1 MKIKNIKINGYGKL
15 EDVEINLGDKINIIK
30 GNNESGKSTLLN
42 FISSSLYGISK
53 NKKGKEISDFD
64 KYKPWNTDAFSGKL
78 EYELDNGDDYE
89 IFRDFKKKTPEIYK
103 NGKDVTFDYS
113 IDKTKGSEFFT
124 EQTGINEEMFLN
136 TFMSEQEE
144 VKLNKASQTSII
156 QKLSNMVSTGNEN
169 ISYKKTIDKIN
180 KKQLEEIGSERSS
193 GRPINIVNDKIEDLK
208 EEIDEI
214 SKYKD
219 KKYELEQEK
228 QNLSKDF
235 EDEKYVL
242 SLLRNVKTLKE
253 KNSISR
259 EKIKILDNEIDGYSE
274 MQNEKNKEIE
284 ILKSEKKE
292 KRKSHKLIY
301 IMFILLIAVITVISI
316 VSNQKLLLIL
326 DGIVAL
332 IGIIFF
338 IVDRKNKRNA
348 RNINK
353 KYLEKLTKIEED
365 INRLEDIKKL
375 KFAEV
380 TKIEEELE
388 NIEEKENEKI
398 VNEFKDKVDEKQIN
412 DILSA
417 RYEDIVDL
425 INQKEESLSNY
436 KVSEKKMEIENENIV
451 ENLENL
457 VSLEEDLD
465 RLYEEKEELES
476 INEIYNL
483 VKQNLE
489 EAYEEMKS
497 NITPDFILEIQNI
510 ISNATN
516 GKYKKCL
523 VDEEGIKIENES
535 GSYIS
540 IDRLSIG
547 TIDMIYLAL
556 RLSAAKSISDEK
568 IPIILDEAF
577 AYYDDERLNAV
588 LDFLNKLD
596 NQVIL
601 FTCTNR
607 EKEILE
613 NSKINFNYIILE

>member
-1 MKIKNIKINGYGKL
+1 
-15 EDVEINLGDKINIIK
+15 
-30 GNNESGKSTLLN
+30 
-42 FISSSLYGISK
+42 
-53 NKKGKEISDFD
+53 
-64 KYKPWNTDAFSGKL
+64 
-78 EYELDNGDDYE
+78 
-89 IFRDFKKKTPEIYK
+89 
-103 NGKDVTFDYS
+103 
-113 IDKTKGSEFFT
+113 
-124 EQTGINEEMFLN
+124 MFLN

-214 SKYKD
+214 SRYKD

-398 VNEFKDKVDEKQIN
+398 VNEFKNKVDEKQIN

-523 VDEEGIKIENES
+523 VDEDGIKIENES

-577 AYYDDERLNAV
+577 AYYDKNRMKNILRYLN
-588 LDFLNKLD
+588 NNN
-596 NQVIL
+596 NQVII

-607 EKEILE
+607 EIKVLE
-613 NSKINFNYIILE
+613 EEKIEANIINL

>member
-15 EDVEINLGDKINIIK
+15 EDVEFNLGDKINIIK

-523 VDEEGIKIENES
+523 VDEDGIKIENES

-577 AYYDDERLNAV
+577 AYYDKNRMKNILRYLN
-588 LDFLNKLD
+588 NNN
-596 NQVIL
+596 NQVII

-607 EKEILE
+607 EIKVLE
-613 NSKINFNYIILE
+613 EEKIEANIINL

>member
-380 TKIEEELE
+380 SKIEEELE

-523 VDEEGIKIENES
+523 VDEDGIKIENES

-577 AYYDDERLNAV
+577 AYYDKNRMKNILRYLN
-588 LDFLNKLD
+588 NNN
-596 NQVIL
+596 NQVII

-607 EKEILE
+607 EIKVLE
-613 NSKINFNYIILE
+613 EEKIEANIINL

>member
-64 KYKPWNTDAFSGKL
+64 KYKPWNTDTFSGKL

-214 SKYKD
+214 SRYKD

-301 IMFILLIAVITVISI
+301 IMFILLIAIITVISI

-380 TKIEEELE
+380 SKIEEELE
-388 NIEEKENEKI
+388 NLEEKENEKI
-398 VNEFKDKVDEKQIN
+398 INEFKDKVDEKQIN

-523 VDEEGIKIENES
+523 VDEDGIKIENES

-577 AYYDDERLNAV
+577 AYYDKNRMKNILRYLN
-588 LDFLNKLD
+588 NNN
-596 NQVIL
+596 NQVII

-607 EKEILE
+607 EIKVLE
-613 NSKINFNYIILE
+613 EEKIEANIINL

>member
-15 EDVEINLGDKINIIK
+15 ENVEINLGDKINIIK

-380 TKIEEELE
+380 SKIEEELE
-388 NIEEKENEKI
+388 NLEEKENEKI

-489 EAYEEMKS
+489 EAYEEMKL

-523 VDEEGIKIENES
+523 VDEDGIKIENES

-577 AYYDDERLNAV
+577 AYYDKNRMKNILRYLN
-588 LDFLNKLD
+588 NNN
-596 NQVIL
+596 NQVII

-607 EKEILE
+607 EIKVLE
-613 NSKINFNYIILE
+613 EEKIEANIINL

>member
-64 KYKPWNTDAFSGKL
+64 KYKPWNTDTFSGKL

-214 SKYKD
+214 SRYKD

-380 TKIEEELE
+380 SKIEEELE
-388 NIEEKENEKI
+388 NLEEKENEKI

-523 VDEEGIKIENES
+523 VDEDGIKIENES

-577 AYYDDERLNAV
+577 AYYDKNRMKNILRYLN
-588 LDFLNKLD
+588 NNN
-596 NQVIL
+596 NQVII

-607 EKEILE
+607 EIKVLE
-613 NSKINFNYIILE
+613 EEKIEANIINL

>member
-214 SKYKD
+214 SRYKD

-301 IMFILLIAVITVISI
+301 IMFILLIAIITVISI

-380 TKIEEELE
+380 SKIEEELE
-388 NIEEKENEKI
+388 NLEEKENEKI

-523 VDEEGIKIENES
+523 VDEDGIKIENES

-577 AYYDDERLNAV
+577 AYYDKNRMKNILRYLN
-588 LDFLNKLD
+588 NNN
-596 NQVIL
+596 NQVII

-607 EKEILE
+607 EIKVLE
-613 NSKINFNYIILE
+613 EEKIEANIINL

>member
-214 SKYKD
+214 SRYKD

-380 TKIEEELE
+380 SKKEEELE

-523 VDEEGIKIENES
+523 VDEDGIKIENES

-577 AYYDDERLNAV
+577 AYYDKNRMKNILRYLN
-588 LDFLNKLD
+588 NNN
-596 NQVIL
+596 NQVII

-607 EKEILE
+607 EIKVLE
-613 NSKINFNYIILE
+613 EEKIEANIINL

>member
-15 EDVEINLGDKINIIK
+15 EDIEINLGDKINIIK

-214 SKYKD
+214 SRYKD

-523 VDEEGIKIENES
+523 VDEDGIKIENES

-577 AYYDDERLNAV
+577 AYYDKNRMKNILRYLN
-588 LDFLNKLD
+588 NNN
-596 NQVIL
+596 NQVII

-607 EKEILE
+607 EIKVLE
-613 NSKINFNYIILE
+613 EEKIEANIINL

>member
-214 SKYKD
+214 SRYKD
-219 KKYELEQEK
+219 KKYELEKEK

-380 TKIEEELE
+380 SKIEEELE
-388 NIEEKENEKI
+388 NLEEKENEKI

-523 VDEEGIKIENES
+523 VDEDGIKIENES

-577 AYYDDERLNAV
+577 AYYDKNRMKNILRYLN
-588 LDFLNKLD
+588 NNN
-596 NQVIL
+596 NQVII

-607 EKEILE
+607 EIKVLE
-613 NSKINFNYIILE
+613 EEKIEANIINL

>member
-78 EYELDNGDDYE
+78 EYELDNGDNYE

-523 VDEEGIKIENES
+523 VDEDGIKIENES

-577 AYYDDERLNAV
+577 AYYDKNRMKNILRYLN
-588 LDFLNKLD
+588 NNN
-596 NQVIL
+596 NQVII

-607 EKEILE
+607 EIKVLE
-613 NSKINFNYIILE
+613 EEKIEANIINL

>member
-577 AYYDDERLNAV
+577 AYYDKNRMKNILRYLN
-588 LDFLNKLD
+588 NNN
-596 NQVIL
+596 NQVII

-607 EKEILE
+607 EIKVLE
-613 NSKINFNYIILE
+613 EEKIEANIINL

>member
-15 EDVEINLGDKINIIK
+15 ENVEINLGDKINIIK

-214 SKYKD
+214 SRYKD

-523 VDEEGIKIENES
+523 VDEDGIKIENES

-577 AYYDDERLNAV
+577 AYYDKNRMKNILRYLN
-588 LDFLNKLD
+588 NNN
-596 NQVIL
+596 NQVII

-607 EKEILE
+607 EIKVLE
-613 NSKINFNYIILE
+613 EEKIEANIINL

>member
-214 SKYKD
+214 SRYKD

-292 KRKSHKLIY
+292 KRKSYKLIY
-301 IMFILLIAVITVISI
+301 IMFILLIVVITVISI

-523 VDEEGIKIENES
+523 VDEDGIKIENES

-577 AYYDDERLNAV
+577 AYYDKNRMKNILRYLN
-588 LDFLNKLD
+588 NNN
-596 NQVIL
+596 NQVII

-607 EKEILE
+607 EIKVLE
-613 NSKINFNYIILE
+613 EEKIEANIINL

>member
-124 EQTGINEEMFLN
+124 EQTGINKEMFLN

-214 SKYKD
+214 SRYKD

-316 VSNQKLLLIL
+316 ISNQKLLLIL

-380 TKIEEELE
+380 SKIEEELE
-388 NIEEKENEKI
+388 NLEEKENEKI
-398 VNEFKDKVDEKQIN
+398 INDFKDKVDEKQIN

-523 VDEEGIKIENES
+523 VDEDGIKIENES

-577 AYYDDERLNAV
+577 AYYDKNRMKNILRYLN
-588 LDFLNKLD
+588 NNN
-596 NQVIL
+596 NQVII

-607 EKEILE
+607 EIKVLE
-613 NSKINFNYIILE
+613 EEKIEANIINL

>member
-214 SKYKD
+214 SRYKD

-235 EDEKYVL
+235 EDEKYIL

-417 RYEDIVDL
+417 RYENIVDL

-523 VDEEGIKIENES
+523 VDEDGIKIENES

-577 AYYDDERLNAV
+577 AYYDKNRMKNILRYLN
-588 LDFLNKLD
+588 NNN
-596 NQVIL
+596 NQVII

-607 EKEILE
+607 EIKVLE
-613 NSKINFNYIILE
+613 EEKIEANIINL

>member
-64 KYKPWNTDAFSGKL
+64 KYKPWNTDTFSGKL

-214 SKYKD
+214 SRYKD

-301 IMFILLIAVITVISI
+301 IMFILLIAIITVISI
-316 VSNQKLLLIL
+316 VSNQKILLIL

-380 TKIEEELE
+380 SKIEEELE
-388 NIEEKENEKI
+388 NLEEKENEKI
-398 VNEFKDKVDEKQIN
+398 INEFKDKVDEKQIN

-523 VDEEGIKIENES
+523 VDEDGIKIENES

-577 AYYDDERLNAV
+577 AYYDKNRMKNILRYLN
-588 LDFLNKLD
+588 NNN
-596 NQVIL
+596 NQVII

-607 EKEILE
+607 EIKVLE
-613 NSKINFNYIILE
+613 EEKIEANIINL

>member
-214 SKYKD
+214 SRYKD

-301 IMFILLIAVITVISI
+301 IMIILLIVVITVISI

-523 VDEEGIKIENES
+523 VDEDGIKIENES

-577 AYYDDERLNAV
+577 AYYDKNRMKNILRYLN
-588 LDFLNKLD
+588 NNN
-596 NQVIL
+596 NQVII

-607 EKEILE
+607 EIKVLE
-613 NSKINFNYIILE
+613 EEKIEANIINL

>member
-214 SKYKD
+214 SRYKD

-380 TKIEEELE
+380 SKIEEELE
-388 NIEEKENEKI
+388 NLEEKENEKI
-398 VNEFKDKVDEKQIN
+398 INDFKDKVDEKQIN

-523 VDEEGIKIENES
+523 VDEDGIKIENES

-577 AYYDDERLNAV
+577 AYYDKNRMKNILRYLN
-588 LDFLNKLD
+588 NNN
-596 NQVIL
+596 NQVII

-607 EKEILE
+607 EIKVLE
-613 NSKINFNYIILE
+613 EEKIEANIINL

>member
-214 SKYKD
+214 SRYKD

-380 TKIEEELE
+380 SKIEEELE
-388 NIEEKENEKI
+388 NLEEKENEKI

-523 VDEEGIKIENES
+523 VDEDGIKIENES

-577 AYYDDERLNAV
+577 AYYDKNRMKNILRYLN
-588 LDFLNKLD
+588 NNN
-596 NQVIL
+596 NQVII

-607 EKEILE
+607 EIKVLE
-613 NSKINFNYIILE
+613 EEKIEANIINL

>member
-214 SKYKD
+214 SRYKD

-353 KYLEKLTKIEED
+353 NYLEKLTKIEED

-577 AYYDDERLNAV
+577 AYYDKNRMKNILRYLN
-588 LDFLNKLD
+588 NNN
-596 NQVIL
+596 NQVII

-607 EKEILE
+607 EIKVLE
-613 NSKINFNYIILE
+613 EEKIEANIINL

>member
-214 SKYKD
+214 SRYKD

-380 TKIEEELE
+380 SKIEEELE
-388 NIEEKENEKI
+388 NLEEKENEKI
-398 VNEFKDKVDEKQIN
+398 INEFKDKVDEKQIN

-523 VDEEGIKIENES
+523 VDEDGIKIENES

-577 AYYDDERLNAV
+577 AYYDKNRMKNILRYLN
-588 LDFLNKLD
+588 NNN
-596 NQVIL
+596 NQVII

-607 EKEILE
+607 EIKVLE
-613 NSKINFNYIILE
+613 EEKIEANIINL

>member
-214 SKYKD
+214 SRYKD

-301 IMFILLIAVITVISI
+301 IMFILLIAIITVISI

-388 NIEEKENEKI
+388 KIEEKENEKI

-577 AYYDDERLNAV
+577 AYYDKNRMKNILRYLN
-588 LDFLNKLD
+588 NNN
-596 NQVIL
+596 NQVII

-607 EKEILE
+607 EIKVLE
-613 NSKINFNYIILE
+613 EEKIEANIINL

>member
-214 SKYKD
+214 SRYKD

-301 IMFILLIAVITVISI
+301 IMFILLIAIITVISI
-316 VSNQKLLLIL
+316 VSNQKILLIL

-380 TKIEEELE
+380 SKIEEELE
-388 NIEEKENEKI
+388 NLEEKENEKI
-398 VNEFKDKVDEKQIN
+398 INEFKDKVDEKQIN

-451 ENLENL
+451 ENLENR

-523 VDEEGIKIENES
+523 VDEDGIKIENES

-577 AYYDDERLNAV
+577 AYYDKNRMKNILRYLN
-588 LDFLNKLD
+588 NNN
-596 NQVIL
+596 NQVII

-607 EKEILE
+607 EIKVLE
-613 NSKINFNYIILE
+613 EEKIEANIINL

>member
-316 VSNQKLLLIL
+316 VSNQKILLIL

-380 TKIEEELE
+380 SKIEEELE

-523 VDEEGIKIENES
+523 VDEDGIKIENES

-577 AYYDDERLNAV
+577 AYYDKNRMKNILRYLN
-588 LDFLNKLD
+588 NNN
-596 NQVIL
+596 NQVII

-607 EKEILE
+607 EIKVLE
-613 NSKINFNYIILE
+613 EEKIEANIINL

>member
-214 SKYKD
+214 SRYKD

-301 IMFILLIAVITVISI
+301 IMFILLIVVITVISI

-388 NIEEKENEKI
+388 NLEEKENEKI

-523 VDEEGIKIENES
+523 VDEDGIKIENES

-577 AYYDDERLNAV
+577 AYYDKNRMKNILRYLN
-588 LDFLNKLD
+588 NNN
-596 NQVIL
+596 NQVII

-607 EKEILE
+607 EIKVLE
-613 NSKINFNYIILE
+613 EEKIEANIINL

>member
-214 SKYKD
+214 SRYKD

-510 ISNATN
+510 ISNAAN

-523 VDEEGIKIENES
+523 VDEDGIKIENES

-577 AYYDDERLNAV
+577 AYYDKNRMKNILRYLN
-588 LDFLNKLD
+588 NNN
-596 NQVIL
+596 NQVII

-607 EKEILE
+607 EIKVLE
-613 NSKINFNYIILE
+613 EEKIEANIINL

>member
-214 SKYKD
+214 SRYKD

-380 TKIEEELE
+380 SKIEEELE

-577 AYYDDERLNAV
+577 AYYDKNRMKNILRYLN
-588 LDFLNKLD
+588 NNN
-596 NQVIL
+596 NQVII

-607 EKEILE
+607 EIKVLE
-613 NSKINFNYIILE
+613 EEKIEANIINL

>member
-89 IFRDFKKKTPEIYK
+89 IFRDFKKKNPEIYK

-577 AYYDDERLNAV
+577 AYYDKNRMKNILRYLN
-588 LDFLNKLD
+588 NNN
-596 NQVIL
+596 NQVII

-607 EKEILE
+607 EIKVLE
-613 NSKINFNYIILE
+613 EEKIEANIINL

>member
-214 SKYKD
+214 SRYKD

-228 QNLSKDF
+228 QILSKDF

-380 TKIEEELE
+380 SKIEEELE

-577 AYYDDERLNAV
+577 AYYDKNRMKNILRYLN
-588 LDFLNKLD
+588 NNN
-596 NQVIL
+596 NQVII

-607 EKEILE
+607 EIKVLE
-613 NSKINFNYIILE
+613 EEKIEANIINL

>member
-64 KYKPWNTDAFSGKL
+64 KYKPWNTDTFSGKL

-214 SKYKD
+214 SRYKD

-380 TKIEEELE
+380 SKIEEELE
-388 NIEEKENEKI
+388 NLEEKENEKI
-398 VNEFKDKVDEKQIN
+398 INEFKDKVDEKQIN

-523 VDEEGIKIENES
+523 VDEDGIKIENES

-577 AYYDDERLNAV
+577 AYYDKNRMKNILRYLN
-588 LDFLNKLD
+588 NNN
-596 NQVIL
+596 NQVII

-607 EKEILE
+607 EIKVLE
-613 NSKINFNYIILE
+613 EEKIEANIINL

>member
-78 EYELDNGDDYE
+78 EYELENGDVYE

-214 SKYKD
+214 SRYKD

-523 VDEEGIKIENES
+523 VDEDGIKIENES

-577 AYYDDERLNAV
+577 AYYDKNRMKNILRYLN
-588 LDFLNKLD
+588 NNN
-596 NQVIL
+596 NQVII

-607 EKEILE
+607 EIKVLE
-613 NSKINFNYIILE
+613 EEKIEANIINL

>member
-15 EDVEINLGDKINIIK
+15 EDVEINLGNKINIIK

-274 MQNEKNKEIE
+274 MQNKKNKEIE

-380 TKIEEELE
+380 SKIEEELE

-523 VDEEGIKIENES
+523 VDEDGIKIENES

-577 AYYDDERLNAV
+577 AYYDKNRMKNILRYLN
-588 LDFLNKLD
+588 NNN
-596 NQVIL
+596 NQVII

-607 EKEILE
+607 EIKVLE
-613 NSKINFNYIILE
+613 EEKIEANIINL

>member
-301 IMFILLIAVITVISI
+301 IMFILLIIVITVISI

-380 TKIEEELE
+380 NKIEEELE

-523 VDEEGIKIENES
+523 VDEDGIKIENES

-577 AYYDDERLNAV
+577 AYYDKNRMKNILRYLN
-588 LDFLNKLD
+588 NNN
-596 NQVIL
+596 NQVII

-607 EKEILE
+607 EIKVLE
-613 NSKINFNYIILE
+613 EEKIEANIINL

>member
-523 VDEEGIKIENES
+523 VDEDGIKIENES

-577 AYYDDERLNAV
+577 AYYDKNRMKNILRYLN
-588 LDFLNKLD
+588 NNN
-596 NQVIL
+596 NQVII

-607 EKEILE
+607 EIKVLE
-613 NSKINFNYIILE
+613 EEKIEANIINL

>member
-214 SKYKD
+214 SRYKD

-228 QNLSKDF
+228 QILSKDF

-380 TKIEEELE
+380 SKIEEELE
-388 NIEEKENEKI
+388 NLEEKENEKI

-510 ISNATN
+510 IANATN

-577 AYYDDERLNAV
+577 AYYDKNRMKNILRYLN
-588 LDFLNKLD
+588 NNN
-596 NQVIL
+596 NQVII

-607 EKEILE
+607 EIKVLKEE
-613 NSKINFNYIILE
+613 KIEANIINL

>member
-89 IFRDFKKKTPEIYK
+89 NFRDFKKKTPEIYK

-577 AYYDDERLNAV
+577 AYYDKNRMKNILRYLN
-588 LDFLNKLD
+588 NNN
-596 NQVIL
+596 NQVII

-607 EKEILE
+607 EIKVLE
-613 NSKINFNYIILE
+613 EEKIEANIINL

>member
-214 SKYKD
+214 SRYKD

-301 IMFILLIAVITVISI
+301 IMFILLIAIITVISI

-380 TKIEEELE
+380 TKIEEGLE

-523 VDEEGIKIENES
+523 VDEDGIKIENES

-577 AYYDDERLNAV
+577 AYYDKNRMKNILRYLN
-588 LDFLNKLD
+588 NNN
-596 NQVIL
+596 NQVII

-607 EKEILE
+607 EIKVLE
-613 NSKINFNYIILE
+613 EEKIEANIINL

>member
-64 KYKPWNTDAFSGKL
+64 KYKPWNTDTFSGKL

-214 SKYKD
+214 SRYKD

-380 TKIEEELE
+380 SKVEEELE
-388 NIEEKENEKI
+388 NLEEKENEKI
-398 VNEFKDKVDEKQIN
+398 INEFKDKVDEKQIN

-523 VDEEGIKIENES
+523 VDEDGIKIENES

-577 AYYDDERLNAV
+577 AYYDKNRMKNILRYLN
-588 LDFLNKLD
+588 NNN
-596 NQVIL
+596 NQVII

-607 EKEILE
+607 EIKVLE
-613 NSKINFNYIILE
+613 EEKIEANIINL